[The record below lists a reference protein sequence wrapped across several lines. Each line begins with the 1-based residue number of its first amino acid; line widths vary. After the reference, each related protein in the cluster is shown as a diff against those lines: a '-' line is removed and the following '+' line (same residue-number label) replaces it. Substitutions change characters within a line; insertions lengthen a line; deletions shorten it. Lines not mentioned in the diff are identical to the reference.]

1 MSDIS
6 RAIAAK
12 QAGIKKLQTDLEALR
27 RAASILGSAGAGT
40 RRSKRTRRRR
50 KMSAA
55 ARKVLSK
62 KLKAFWAAKKKVRK

>member
-12 QAGIKKLQTDLEALR
+12 LVDIKKLQTDLEALR

-40 RRSKRTRRRR
+40 KRSKRTRRRR

-55 ARKVLSK
+55 ARKALSK
-62 KLKAFWAAKKKVRK
+62 KLKAFWAAKKKAKK